1 MAYIALNSDGMA
13 WDGSS
18 WGWKNTRRFMT
29 VGSAIRSL
37 QEAGE
42 DIDSCSIIEDIFIY
56 NDNRIP
62 A

>member
-1 MAYIALNSDGMA
+1 MAFIAFNGDGMA

-18 WGWKNTRRFMT
+18 WGWKNTRRFIS
-29 VGSAIRSL
+29 VPAAVRSL

-42 DIDSCSIIEDIFIY
+42 DIDSCYIMEDIFVSHDY
-56 NDNRIP
+56 CVP